1 MAGKNDKWV
10 MFRNYM
16 HNELGITKEDI
27 RKWIDDAVKQE
38 AKNIVNESFARENPE
53 QLIRRAIYDST
64 PFKNKTFKDEV
75 IKKTAEILAE
85 TLEIKFKEQKG

>member
-64 PFKNKTFKDEV
+64 VFQNKTFKDEV
-75 IKKTAEILAE
+75 IKKTAEILAK
-85 TLEIKFKEQKG
+85 TLEIKIKE

>member
-1 MAGKNDKWV
+1 MAGKNDKWS

-27 RKWIDDAVKQE
+27 RRWINDAVKQE

-53 QLIRRAIYDST
+53 QLIKRAIYDSS

-75 IKKTAEILAE
+75 IKETAKILAE
-85 TLEIKFKEQKG
+85 KLEVKIKE